1 MPHYAES
8 ARRSRPG
15 TGRERAVPYSAAMPV
30 EIVIETEDRSGVIA
44 DLGELLGEARVN
56 ITAAAAFANDGR
68 GVLHFV
74 VDDADRALAAL
85 RRAGWTVRA
94 AREVL
99 AVSLDDRPGELGRY
113 ARRLAQAGIN
123 IRALYTAGERAGDRE
138 LIVAVDDLSEA
149 RRAAESA

>member
-1 MPHYAES
+1 
-8 ARRSRPG
+8 
-15 TGRERAVPYSAAMPV
+15 MPV
-30 EIVIETEDRSGVIA
+30 EIVIETEDRPGVIA
-44 DLGELLGEARVN
+44 DIGELLGEARVN

-68 GVLHFV
+68 GVFHFV

-85 RRAGWTVRA
+85 RREGWTVRA